1 MLVPAYTNTE
11 NNQRRHPRQ
20 RVLKDGKIISANMSC
35 VTDVKIR
42 DMSASGALIRI
53 PANATLPESFSLL
66 IVSERKLYSAAVR
79 WRKGETIG
87 IEFIGEPRT
96 SALRIGKPL
105 QPVDGSIRPFLRNP
119 MTVRF

>member
-1 MLVPAYTNTE
+1 
-11 NNQRRHPRQ
+11 
-20 RVLKDGKIISANMSC
+20 MSC

-42 DMSASGALIRI
+42 DMSASGALVRI

-87 IEFIGEPRT
+87 IEFIGEPRI

-105 QPVDGSIRPFLRNP
+105 QPMDGSIQPFLPKPHEGEILR
-119 MTVRF
+119 V